1 MGVQDQFV
9 SAPRTREGTGVGP
22 VVERG
27 AVREM
32 KVWPV
37 GAALRGEASNR
48 HLLCG
53 LKTVVVSE
61 VEKASR
67 EASGGDQ
74 EDERKRIADDVPLLI
89 SGGIKTGAVTWARD
103 KPGAG
108 PLIGRA
114 VSGME
119 AT

>member
-1 MGVQDQFV
+1 V
-9 SAPRTREGTGVGP
+9 VGP

-32 KVWPV
+32 KVWPF
-37 GAALRGEASNR
+37 GAALRGEASNC
-48 HLLCG
+48 HLLHW

-67 EASGGDQ
+67 ETSGGDQ
-74 EDERKRIADDVPLLI
+74 EDERKRIADDVSLLI
-89 SGGIKTGAVTWARD
+89 LGDIRTGAVTRARD
-103 KPGAG
+103 KSGG
-108 PLIGRA
+108 CPLIGQV